1 MPDPIRHIA
10 TYARVSSDEQRDR
23 HTVRNQRAALDRRL
37 GSEPDVLVFKHY
49 EDDGVSGTIPFE
61 ERPGGCALVR
71 DARAGRFSQ
80 IWVVR
85 ADRLGRDAFELLRIW
100 RVFESIGVALRAT
113 DENIDDPFYFDI
125 HAVIAANERR
135 KFLERSAEGMNRAA
149 KEGRYTGGIV
159 PLGYTAS
166 GDRGARRLV
175 PDDSPMWAG
184 LSAAD
189 VVRRIYDHL
198 AVDGWSCVRIATEFN
213 SLGVPTSY
221 RRDGRG
227 VRGKRTQGLW
237 RSGRIR
243 NLVVNPVYRG
253 VLQYGRRSSR
263 PNGRSVISSS
273 VPPLVSDDVW
283 DAAIAT
289 LKRNRALPRNS
300 CHSYLLRSLIRCAV
314 CGLSFCGTW
323 TRGPRY
329 RCNGS
334 MAHRGPFAGKCIGAS
349 IKGEHLEDVVWS
361 DVSRF
366 LTDPD
371 ELTDELLADD
381 SDAENHAIA
390 EAERASLL
398 DARDAA
404 QLRRKRAIDL
414 YTRAKLSDDEFDAIA
429 ADVEQELKRL
439 DERLADLEPEDGDL
453 DDAVSEHVLAEI
465 RERLAD
471 DLSEADRQEIVQLL
485 VRRITVHTTLPGRG
499 RKQVRVVIDY
509 RFPPGGAA
517 RTGTGSWRPHGFMA
531 ATSMNRA
538 GSVAVAAARATVMLP
553 SSSGCR
559 RASNDARLNSGN
571 SSRKRTPRWE
581 RLIAPGRGTPAPP
594 PTRPTW
600 EIV

>member
-1 MPDPIRHIA
+1 MPGSVTHIA

-23 HTVRNQRAALDRRL
+23 HTVLNQRSALSRRL
-37 GSEPDVLVFKHY
+37 SSEPSLVVFKHY

-61 ERPGGCALVR
+61 DRPAGRALAR
-71 DARAGRFSQ
+71 DARVGRFSQ

-100 RVFESIGVALRAT
+100 RVFESIGIALRAT

-159 PLGYTAS
+159 PLGYSVS
-166 GDRGARRLV
+166 GDRGFRRLV
-175 PDDSPMWAG
+175 PDDSLMWEH

-189 VVRRIYDHL
+189 VVRRIYHHL
-198 AVDGWSCVRIATEFN
+198 TIDGWTCPHIASEFN
-213 SLGVPTSY
+213 SLGIPTSY

-227 VRGKRTQGLW
+227 VRGRRTQGLW
-237 RSGRIR
+237 RSGHIR

-263 PNGRSVISSS
+263 PNGRSVISAS

-283 DAAIAT
+283 NAAIAT

-300 CHSYLLRSLIRCAV
+300 CHAYLLRSLIRCAV
-314 CGLSFCGTW
+314 CGLAFCGTW

-349 IKGEHLEDVVWS
+349 IKGETLEATVWS
-361 DVSRF
+361 DVYRF
-366 LTDPD
+366 LLDPD
-371 ELTDELLADD
+371 ELTDELLAES
-381 SDAENHAIA
+381 SDQGAQAVA

-398 DARDAA
+398 ANRSLVQD
-404 QLRRKRAIDL
+404 RRTRAIDL
-414 YTRAKLSDDEFDAIA
+414 YTRGKLSDDEFDAIA
-429 ADVEQELKRL
+429 ADVEQELKTL
-439 DERLADLEPEDGDL
+439 DDRLAGLEPADDPL
-453 DDAVSEHVLAEI
+453 DDAVSADTLAEI
-465 RERLAD
+465 RERLD
-471 DLSEADRQEIVQLL
+471 EDLSDAERREIVQLL
-485 VRRITVHTTLPGRG
+485 VRRITIHTTLTGRG

-509 RFPPGGAA
+509 RFPPVGEA
-517 RTGTGSWRPHGFMA
+517 RTGIAASHGYNLSRVIA
-531 ATSMNRA
+531 A
-538 GSVAVAAARATVMLP
+538 
-553 SSSGCR
+553 
-559 RASNDARLNSGN
+559 
-571 SSRKRTPRWE
+571 
-581 RLIAPGRGTPAPP
+581 
-594 PTRPTW
+594 
-600 EIV
+600 

>member
-1 MPDPIRHIA
+1 MTASREPSLCKSD
-10 TYARVSSDEQRDR
+10 RVVVRSSVMR
-23 HTVRNQRAALDRRL
+23 VPAA
-37 GSEPDVLVFKHY
+37 SPK
-49 EDDGVSGTIPFE
+49 
-61 ERPGGCALVR
+61 
-71 DARAGRFSQ
+71 

-159 PLGYTAS
+159 PLGYSVS
-166 GDRGARRLV
+166 GDRGFRRLV

-253 VLQYGRRSSR
+253 VLQYGRRSTK
-263 PNGRSVISSS
+263 PNGREVISAHVS
-273 VPPLVSDDVW
+273 PLVSEDVW

-361 DVSRF
+361 DVYRF

-371 ELTDELLADD
+371 ELTDELLAES
-381 SDAENHAIA
+381 SDQGAQAVA
-390 EAERASLL
+390 EAERDSLL
-398 DARDAA
+398 ANRSAVQD
-404 QLRRKRAIDL
+404 RRTRAIDL
-414 YTRAKLSDDEFDAIA
+414 YTRGKLSEIEFDAIA
-429 ADVEQELKRL
+429 ADVERELKRL
-439 DERLADLEPEDGDL
+439 DDRLAGLEPADDPL
-453 DDAVSEHVLAEI
+453 DDAASEDVLAEI
-465 RERLAD
+465 RERLEA
-471 DLSEADRQEIVQLL
+471 DLSDAERREIVRLL
-485 VRRITVHTTLPGRG
+485 VRRITVHTTLPDRG

-517 RTGTGSWRPHGFMA
+517 RTGIA
-531 ATSMNRA
+531 A
-538 GSVAVAAARATVMLP
+538 
-553 SSSGCR
+553 SSSY
-559 RASNDARLNSGN
+559 NL
-571 SSRKRTPRWE
+571 SRV
-581 RLIAPGRGTPAPP
+581 IAA
-594 PTRPTW
+594 
-600 EIV
+600 

>member
-23 HTVRNQRAALDRRL
+23 HTVRNQRAALSRRL
-37 GSEPDVLVFKHY
+37 GSEPGVLVFKHY
-49 EDDGVSGTIPFE
+49 EDDGVSGTVPLQ

-159 PLGYTAS
+159 PLGYSVS
-166 GDRGARRLV
+166 GDRGFRRLV

-189 VVRRIYDHL
+189 IVRRIYHHL
-198 AVDGWSCVRIATEFN
+198 AVGRLELRPHIASEFN

-221 RRDGRG
+221 RRHGRG

-243 NLVVNPVYRG
+243 NLVVNPVYKG

-263 PNGRSVISSS
+263 PNGREVISAHVS
-273 VPPLVSDDVW
+273 PLVSEDVW

-300 CHSYLLRSLIRCAV
+300 CHAYLLRSLIRCAV

-361 DVSRF
+361 DVYRF
-366 LTDPD
+366 LLDPS
-371 ELTDELLADD
+371 TTSSDELLAE
-381 SDAENHAIA
+381 SPMTSRSHSAVA
-390 EAERASLL
+390 EAERDSLL
-398 DARDAA
+398 ANRSAV
-404 QLRRKRAIDL
+404 QERRTRAIDL
-414 YTRAKLSDDEFDAIA
+414 YTRGKLSEVEFDAIA
-429 ADVEQELKRL
+429 ADVERELKTL
-439 DERLADLEPEDGDL
+439 DDRLAVLEPDDDVADDGL
-453 DDAVSEHVLAEI
+453 SEHVLAEI
-465 RERLAD
+465 RQRLTG
-471 DLSEADRQEIVQLL
+471 DLSDSERREIVQLL
-485 VRRITVHTTLPGRG
+485 VRRITVHTTLTGRG

-517 RTGTGSWRPHGFMA
+517 RTGIAASHGYNLSRVIA
-531 ATSMNRA
+531 A
-538 GSVAVAAARATVMLP
+538 
-553 SSSGCR
+553 
-559 RASNDARLNSGN
+559 
-571 SSRKRTPRWE
+571 
-581 RLIAPGRGTPAPP
+581 
-594 PTRPTW
+594 
-600 EIV
+600 

>member
-37 GSEPDVLVFKHY
+37 SSEPGLSVFQHY
-49 EDDGVSGTIPFE
+49 EDDGVSGTVPLE
-61 ERPGGCALVR
+61 DRPAGRALAR
-71 DARAGRFSQ
+71 DARVGRFSQ
-80 IWVVR
+80 VWVVR
-85 ADRLGRDAFELLRIW
+85 SDRLGRDAFELLRIW

-159 PLGYTAS
+159 PLGYCVS

-175 PDDSPMWAG
+175 PDDSIMWAG

-189 VVRRIYDHL
+189 VVRRIYHHL
-198 AVDGWSCVRIATEFN
+198 AIDGWSCVRIATEFN

-243 NLVVNPVYRG
+243 NLVVNPVYKG
-253 VLQYGRRSSR
+253 LLQYGRRSTK
-263 PNGRSVISSS
+263 PNGREVISAS
-273 VPPLVSDDVW
+273 VPPLVSEDVW
-283 DAAIAT
+283 DAALST

-300 CHSYLLRSLIRCAV
+300 CHSYLLRSLIRCGV

-334 MAHRGPFAGKCIGAS
+334 MAHRGPFEGKCIGAS

-390 EAERASLL
+390 EAERDSLL
-398 DARDAA
+398 ANRSAVQD
-404 QLRRKRAIDL
+404 RRTRAIDL
-414 YTRAKLSDDEFDAIA
+414 YTRAKLSEVEFDAIA
-429 ADVEQELKRL
+429 ADLEQELKRL

-453 DDAVSEHVLAEI
+453 DDAVSEDVLAEI

-485 VRRITVHTTLPGRG
+485 VRRITVHTTLPDRG

-509 RFPPGGAA
+509 RFPPVGEA
-517 RTGTGSWRPHGFMA
+517 RTGIA
-531 ATSMNRA
+531 A
-538 GSVAVAAARATVMLP
+538 
-553 SSSGCR
+553 SSSY
-559 RASNDARLNSGN
+559 NL
-571 SSRKRTPRWE
+571 SRV
-581 RLIAPGRGTPAPP
+581 IAA
-594 PTRPTW
+594 
-600 EIV
+600 

>member
-23 HTVRNQRAALDRRL
+23 HTVRNQRAALSRRL
-37 GSEPDVLVFKHY
+37 SSEPGLSVFQHY
-49 EDDGVSGTIPFE
+49 EDDGVSGTIPLE
-61 ERPGGCALVR
+61 DRPAGRALAR
-71 DARAGRFSQ
+71 DARVGRFSQ
-80 IWVVR
+80 VWVVR

-100 RVFESIGVALRAT
+100 RVFES
-113 DENIDDPFYFDI
+113 IDDPFYFDI

-135 KFLERSAEGMNRAA
+135 KFLERSAEGMNRAT

-159 PLGYTAS
+159 PLGYSVS
-166 GDRGARRLV
+166 GDRGFRRLV

-253 VLQYGRRSSR
+253 VLQYGRRSTK
-263 PNGRSVISSS
+263 PNGREVISAS
-273 VPPLVSDDVW
+273 VSPLVSEDVW

-334 MAHRGPFAGKCIGAS
+334 MAHRGQFAGKCIGAS

-390 EAERASLL
+390 EAERDSLL
-398 DARDAA
+398 ANRSAVQD
-404 QLRRKRAIDL
+404 RRTRAIDL
-414 YTRAKLSDDEFDAIA
+414 YTRAKLSEVEFDAIA
-429 ADVEQELKRL
+429 ADVERELNAL
-439 DERLADLEPEDGDL
+439 DERLAGLEPADDPL
-453 DDAVSEHVLAEI
+453 DDAASEDVLAEI

-471 DLSEADRQEIVQLL
+471 DLSDSERREIVRLL
-485 VRRITVHTTLPGRG
+485 VRRITVHTTVPDRG
-499 RKQVRVVIDY
+499 PKQVRVVIDY

-517 RTGTGSWRPHGFMA
+517 HTGIA
-531 ATSMNRA
+531 ASHSYNLSR
-538 GSVAVAAARATVMLP
+538 VIAA
-553 SSSGCR
+553 
-559 RASNDARLNSGN
+559 
-571 SSRKRTPRWE
+571 
-581 RLIAPGRGTPAPP
+581 
-594 PTRPTW
+594 
-600 EIV
+600 

>member
-1 MPDPIRHIA
+1 MPNPLVRIA

-23 HTVRNQRAALDRRL
+23 HTVRNQRAALSRRL
-37 GSEPDVLVFKHY
+37 GSEPGVFVFRHY

-61 ERPGGCALVR
+61 DRPAGRALAR
-71 DARAGRFSQ
+71 DARVGRFSQ
-80 IWVVR
+80 VWVVR
-85 ADRLGRDAFELLRIW
+85 SDRLGRDAFELLRIW
-100 RVFESIGVALRAT
+100 RVFESIGISLRAT

-159 PLGYTAS
+159 PLGYSVS
-166 GDRGARRLV
+166 GDRGFRRLV
-175 PDDSPMWAG
+175 PDDSPMWEH

-189 VVRRIYDHL
+189 VVRRIYHHL
-198 AVDGWSCVRIATEFN
+198 ASDGWTCPHIASEFN
-213 SLGVPTSY
+213 SLGIPTSY

-227 VRGKRTQGLW
+227 VRGRRTQGLW
-237 RSGRIR
+237 RSGHIR

-263 PNGRSVISSS
+263 PNGRSVISAS

-283 DAAIAT
+283 NAAIAT

-334 MAHRGPFAGKCIGAS
+334 MAHRGQFAGKCIGAS
-349 IKGEHLEDVVWS
+349 IKGEKLEATVWS

-366 LTDPD
+366 LLDPQV
-371 ELTDELLADD
+371 LIDELLAESDD
-381 SDAENHAIA
+381 ARTRAAA
-390 EAERASLL
+390 EAERSTLIA
-398 DARDAA
+398 ARSAA
-404 QLRRKRAIDL
+404 QHRRKRAIDL

-429 ADVEQELKRL
+429 AEVEQELKRL
-439 DERLADLEPEDGDL
+439 DERLAVLEPDDDSL
-453 DDAVSEHVLAEI
+453 DDAVCEDVLAEI
-465 RERLAD
+465 RERLEA
-471 DLSEADRQEIVQLL
+471 DLSDAERREIVQLL
-485 VRRITVHTTLPGRG
+485 VRRITVHTTVPDRG

-509 RFPPGGAA
+509 RFPRVGEA
-517 RTGTGSWRPHGFMA
+517 RTGIA
-531 ATSMNRA
+531 ASHSYNLSR
-538 GSVAVAAARATVMLP
+538 VIAA
-553 SSSGCR
+553 
-559 RASNDARLNSGN
+559 
-571 SSRKRTPRWE
+571 
-581 RLIAPGRGTPAPP
+581 
-594 PTRPTW
+594 
-600 EIV
+600 

>member
-23 HTVRNQRAALDRRL
+23 HTVRNQRAALSRRL
-37 GSEPDVLVFKHY
+37 GSEPGVFVFRHY

-61 ERPGGCALVR
+61 DRPAGRALAR
-71 DARAGRFSQ
+71 DARVGRFSQ

-100 RVFESIGVALRAT
+100 RVFESIGISLRAT

-149 KEGRYTGGIV
+149 REGRYTGGIV
-159 PLGYTAS
+159 PLGYCVS
-166 GDRGARRLV
+166 GDRGFRRLV
-175 PDDSPMWAG
+175 PDDSPMWEH

-189 VVRRIYDHL
+189 VVRRIYHHL
-198 AVDGWSCVRIATEFN
+198 ASDGWTCPHIASEFN
-213 SLGVPTSY
+213 SLGIPTSY

-227 VRGKRTQGLW
+227 VRGRRTQGLW
-237 RSGRIR
+237 RSGHIR

-283 DAAIAT
+283 NAAIAT

-300 CHSYLLRSLIRCAV
+300 RHAYLLRSLIRCAV

-334 MAHRGPFAGKCIGAS
+334 MAHRGQFAGKCIGAS
-349 IKGEHLEDVVWS
+349 IKGEKLEAAVWS

-366 LTDPD
+366 LLDPQV
-371 ELTDELLADD
+371 LVDELLAESNDIE
-381 SDAENHAIA
+381 SRAVAQ
-390 EAERASLL
+390 AERASLI
-398 DARDAA
+398 DARSAA
-404 QLRRKRAIDL
+404 QHRRKRAIDL

-429 ADVEQELKRL
+429 AEVEQELRVLDDRL
-439 DERLADLEPEDGDL
+439 DDLEPDEDFA
-453 DDAVSEHVLAEI
+453 DDAVSEDVLAEI
-465 RERLAD
+465 RERLDD
-471 DLSEADRQEIVQLL
+471 DLSDAQRREIVQLL
-485 VRRITVHTTLPGRG
+485 VRRITVHTTLTGRG
-499 RKQVRVVIDY
+499 RKQIRVVIGY
-509 RFPPGGAA
+509 RFPRVGEA
-517 RTGTGSWRPHGFMA
+517 RTGIAASHGYNLSRVIA
-531 ATSMNRA
+531 A
-538 GSVAVAAARATVMLP
+538 
-553 SSSGCR
+553 
-559 RASNDARLNSGN
+559 
-571 SSRKRTPRWE
+571 
-581 RLIAPGRGTPAPP
+581 
-594 PTRPTW
+594 
-600 EIV
+600 

>member
-1 MPDPIRHIA
+1 MPDPRSIA

-37 GSEPDVLVFKHY
+37 CSEQGLHVFRHY
-49 EDDGVSGTIPFE
+49 EDDGVSGTIPLQ

-80 IWVVR
+80 VWVVR

-159 PLGYTAS
+159 PLGYSVS
-166 GDRGARRLV
+166 GDRGFRRLV

-253 VLQYGRRSSR
+253 VLQYGRRSTK
-263 PNGRSVISSS
+263 PNGREVISAS
-273 VPPLVSDDVW
+273 VSPLVSEDVW
-283 DAAIAT
+283 NAAIAT

-300 CHSYLLRSLIRCAV
+300 RHAYLLRSLIRCAV

-349 IKGEHLEDVVWS
+349 IKGEKLEAAVWS

-390 EAERASLL
+390 EAERDSLL
-398 DARDAA
+398 ANRSAVQD
-404 QLRRKRAIDL
+404 RRTRAIDL
-414 YTRAKLSDDEFDAIA
+414 YTRAKLSEIEFDAIA
-429 ADVEQELKRL
+429 ADVERELKTL
-439 DERLADLEPEDGDL
+439 DERLAGLEPADDSL
-453 DDAVSEHVLAEI
+453 DDAAL
-465 RERLAD
+465 
-471 DLSEADRQEIVQLL
+471 
-485 VRRITVHTTLPGRG
+485 RG
-499 RKQVRVVIDY
+499 C
-509 RFPPGGAA
+509 A
-517 RTGTGSWRPHGFMA
+517 RGDP
-531 ATSMNRA
+531 
-538 GSVAVAAARATVMLP
+538 
-553 SSSGCR
+553 
-559 RASNDARLNSGN
+559 
-571 SSRKRTPRWE
+571 
-581 RLIAPGRGTPAPP
+581 
-594 PTRPTW
+594 
-600 EIV
+600 

>member
-1 MPDPIRHIA
+1 
-10 TYARVSSDEQRDR
+10 
-23 HTVRNQRAALDRRL
+23 
-37 GSEPDVLVFKHY
+37 
-49 EDDGVSGTIPFE
+49 
-61 ERPGGCALVR
+61 
-71 DARAGRFSQ
+71 
-80 IWVVR
+80 
-85 ADRLGRDAFELLRIW
+85 
-100 RVFESIGVALRAT
+100 
-113 DENIDDPFYFDI
+113 
-125 HAVIAANERR
+125 
-135 KFLERSAEGMNRAA
+135 MNRAA

-159 PLGYTAS
+159 PLGYSVS
-166 GDRGARRLV
+166 GDRGFRRLV

-263 PNGRSVISSS
+263 PNGREVISAHVS
-273 VPPLVSDDVW
+273 PLVSEDVW

-366 LTDPD
+366 LLNPSD
-371 ELTDELLADD
+371 LVDELLAESNDIE
-381 SDAENHAIA
+381 SRAVV
-390 EAERASLL
+390 EAERASLI
-398 DARDAA
+398 DARSAA
-404 QLRRKRAIDL
+404 QHRRTRAIDL
-414 YTRAKLSDDEFDAIA
+414 YTRAKLSEVEFDAIA
-429 ADVEQELKRL
+429 ADVERELKTL
-439 DERLADLEPEDGDL
+439 D
-453 DDAVSEHVLAEI
+453 
-465 RERLAD
+465 ERLAD
-471 DLSEADRQEIVQLL
+471 DLSDSERREIVQLL
-485 VRRITVHTTLPGRG
+485 VRRITVHTTLPDRG

-517 RTGTGSWRPHGFMA
+517 RTGIA
-531 ATSMNRA
+531 A
-538 GSVAVAAARATVMLP
+538 
-553 SSSGCR
+553 SSSY
-559 RASNDARLNSGN
+559 NL
-571 SSRKRTPRWE
+571 SRV
-581 RLIAPGRGTPAPP
+581 IAA
-594 PTRPTW
+594 
-600 EIV
+600 

>member
-23 HTVRNQRAALDRRL
+23 HTVRNQRAALSRRL

-159 PLGYTAS
+159 PLGYSVS
-166 GDRGARRLV
+166 GDRGFRRLV

-253 VLQYGRRSSR
+253 VLQYGRRSTK
-263 PNGRSVISSS
+263 PNGREVISAHVS
-273 VPPLVSDDVW
+273 PLVSEDVW

-289 LKRNRALPRNS
+289 LTRNRA
-300 CHSYLLRSLIRCAV
+300 
-314 CGLSFCGTW
+314 FE
-323 TRGPRY
+323 
-329 RCNGS
+329 
-334 MAHRGPFAGKCIGAS
+334 GKCIGAF
-349 IKGEHLEDVVWS
+349 KGEMLEATVWS

-371 ELTDELLADD
+371 ELTDELLAES
-381 SDAENHAIA
+381 SDQGAQAVA
-390 EAERASLL
+390 EAERDSLL
-398 DARDAA
+398 ANRSAVQD
-404 QLRRKRAIDL
+404 RRTRAIDL
-414 YTRAKLSDDEFDAIA
+414 YTRGKLSEVEFDAVA
-429 ADVEQELKRL
+429 ADVERELNTL
-439 DERLADLEPEDGDL
+439 DDRLAVL
-453 DDAVSEHVLAEI
+453 DPTMTLLTTASPSMCSRRSVNASRGTSQTLSAARSFSCSCAGSPSTPPSPAAAASRFASSSTTASR
-465 RERLAD
+465 REVRLA
-471 DLSEADRQEIVQLL
+471 
-485 VRRITVHTTLPGRG
+485 
-499 RKQVRVVIDY
+499 
-509 RFPPGGAA
+509 
-517 RTGTGSWRPHGFMA
+517 
-531 ATSMNRA
+531 
-538 GSVAVAAARATVMLP
+538 
-553 SSSGCR
+553 
-559 RASNDARLNSGN
+559 RASLRVPATISPALS
-571 SSRKRTPRWE
+571 PP
-581 RLIAPGRGTPAPP
+581 ATPA
-594 PTRPTW
+594 
-600 EIV
+600 IS

>member
-1 MPDPIRHIA
+1 MPNPRSIA

-23 HTVRNQRAALDRRL
+23 HTVRNQRAALSRRL

-49 EDDGVSGTIPFE
+49 EDDGVSGTIPLQ
-61 ERPGGCALVR
+61 ERPAGGPLVR
-71 DARAGRFSQ
+71 DARARRFSQ
-80 IWVVR
+80 VWVVR
-85 ADRLGRDAFELLRIW
+85 SDRLGRDAFELLRIW

-159 PLGYTAS
+159 PLGYSVS
-166 GDRGARRLV
+166 GDRGFRRLV

-253 VLQYGRRSSR
+253 LLQYGRRSSR
-263 PNGRSVISSS
+263 PNGRSVISAS

-283 DAAIAT
+283 NAAIAT

-390 EAERASLL
+390 EAERDSLL
-398 DARDAA
+398 ANRSAVQD
-404 QLRRKRAIDL
+404 RRTRAIDL
-414 YTRAKLSDDEFDAIA
+414 YTRGKLSDDEFDAIA
-429 ADVEQELKRL
+429 ADVERELKTL
-439 DERLADLEPEDGDL
+439 DERLAVLEPDDDSL
-453 DDAVSEHVLAEI
+453 DDALSEDVLAEI
-465 RERLAD
+465 RERLTTTSQT
-471 DLSEADRQEIVQLL
+471 LSAGRSFRLL
-485 VRRITVHTTLPGRG
+485 VRRITVHTTLPDRG

-517 RTGTGSWRPHGFMA
+517 RTRIAASHGYNLRRVIA
-531 ATSMNRA
+531 A
-538 GSVAVAAARATVMLP
+538 
-553 SSSGCR
+553 
-559 RASNDARLNSGN
+559 
-571 SSRKRTPRWE
+571 
-581 RLIAPGRGTPAPP
+581 
-594 PTRPTW
+594 
-600 EIV
+600 